1 MSGLVCGLG
10 KSGEWERRSIVVA
23 TIVKMKT
30 KGEEEVPR
38 EGVVA
43 NWRDA
48 QRYGTAACLAQKGTR
63 YELKLVTILAVECR
77 LRKATHMVPS
87 AFARRE
93 GARSPTFPSVWILGS
108 WNAGSPGPGR
118 LAAST
123 LWDSKLSNPP
133 PPVGASPSQVGSKR
147 NLHSI
152 HGRRLAAFVRLA
164 PSPTFV
170 GANHPFLLRMS

>member
-1 MSGLVCGLG
+1 MSGLVCGLR

-93 GARSPTFPSVWILGS
+93 GRPRSLRSGYWGHGTRGVQALAGLRPARFGTANCQIL
-108 WNAGSPGPGR
+108 
-118 LAAST
+118 
-123 LWDSKLSNPP
+123 PP
-133 PPVGASPSQVGSKR
+133 PWARVRLKLAPNGISIVFMDVAL
-147 NLHSI
+147 LHSC
-152 HGRRLAAFVRLA
+152 V
-164 PSPTFV
+164 
-170 GANHPFLLRMS
+170 